1 MSMHERPP
9 LDAEERQLAAQ
20 LSRIAP
26 RGEPSAQLDA
36 RILAMAERGIAGHH
50 AASAPARRRRPRW
63 PAWLGVAASLTA
75 VAGLIWQVHPIL
87 SPRNERIAPVAISS
101 ADHDAADHA
110 AADDGERQPIRYVE
124 PAAAIAPPTEPPPPL
139 PPARTA
145 RSTSEAASAPA
156 LASTV
161 ADNLEPADT
170 AAATAR
176 TRAAAPIKPAQTV
189 PISADIAGAP
199 EPAANIEA
207 APAPWPADNARKAA
221 SPMRN
226 KASASTNVEAAAP
239 SPPSAERSPSASAA
253 ASDTLGSRMHSP
265 PPRAAIAPAPAAAPP
280 ASAPVPMSAQRADSH
295 DIIEFDERPP
305 ATTADSDV
313 QKAWLERIR
322 GLKSAGEVDEARSS
336 LKEFSQRH
344 PKAEIPADLKPLLVT
359 GTP

>member
-26 RGEPSAQLDA
+26 RGEPSAELDA

-50 AASAPARRRRPRW
+50 AASAPARRQRPRW

-87 SPRNERIAPVAISS
+87 SPSAERIAPVAISS
-101 ADHDAADHA
+101 ADHAT
-110 AADDGERQPIRYVE
+110 ADDDERQPIRYVE
-124 PAAAIAPPTEPPPPL
+124 PAAAIAPPTEPAPPL
-139 PPARTA
+139 PAARVA
-145 RSTSEAASAPA
+145 RSTSQAASAPA
-156 LASTV
+156 AASAVT
-161 ADNLEPADT
+161 DNLEPADT
-170 AAATAR
+170 AAAAAPTP
-176 TRAAAPIKPAQTV
+176 AAAPIKPAQTV
-189 PISADIAGAP
+189 PISDDIAGAP
-199 EPAANIEA
+199 EPAASIEA

-221 SPMRN
+221 ASPMRN
-226 KASASTNVEAAAP
+226 KASASVEAAP
-239 SPPSAERSPSASAA
+239 SPPSAERSPAASAA
-253 ASDTLGSRMHSP
+253 VSDTQGSRLHSPP

-280 ASAPVPMSAQRADSH
+280 ASAPAPMSAQRADSH

-322 GLKSAGEVDEARSS
+322 GLKSAGKLDEARSS
-336 LKEFSQRH
+336 LKEFRQRH
-344 PKAEIPADLKPLLVT
+344 PKAEIPADLKPLLISD
-359 GTP
+359 TP